1 MTVSTE
7 VQAAHVRR
15 VEALRRS
22 YDAVPAGHPVRLA
35 KRTSNLFRP
44 RAELATPGLDVAH
57 LTHVLSVDPVVL
69 TAEVEGMTTY
79 EALVEATLAVGCM
92 PLVVPQLR
100 TITIGG
106 AVTGLGIEASSFRN
120 GLPHESVLEMDVLTG
135 AGDLVTACPDG
146 PNGDLFAAFPNSY
159 GSLGYA
165 TRLVIQLERVH
176 AYVRLR
182 HVRLTELS
190 GIPEAIHAIV
200 TSREYEGEPVD
211 FLDGVVFSGQEVYLT
226 LGTWADSAPYTSD
239 YSGQQVYYRSIQ
251 LRSEDYLTIR
261 DYLWRWDT
269 DWFWCS
275 RAFGVQRPLVRRL
288 WPDALKRS
296 DVYWKIIR
304 FENRHHWWAR
314 LQQRRGEP
322 AQERVVQDVEIPIDR
337 TADFL
342 RWFLGTVPID
352 PIWLCPL
359 VLRDT
364 GGGARRW
371 PLYPLE
377 PGEVYVNVG
386 FWSTAPIL
394 PSGQDGDV
402 NRAIEAE
409 VSRLGGHKSLYSDA
423 YYDERTFWDLYGG
436 DAYRAA
442 KRVHD
447 PEGRLPDLYS
457 KAVRRR

>member
-1 MTVSTE
+1 MPVSAE
-7 VQAAHVRR
+7 VLTAHQRR

-22 YDAVPAGHPVRLA
+22 YRAIPAGRPVRLA

-44 RAELATPGLDVAH
+44 RAAPSTPGLDVTQ
-57 LTHVLSVDPVVL
+57 LSHVLAVDPIAL

-79 EALVEATLAVGCM
+79 EDLVDATLAVGCM

-106 AVTGLGIEASSFRN
+106 AVSGLGIEASSFRN

-135 AGDLVTACPDG
+135 AGEVVTACPDG
-146 PNGDLFAAFPNSY
+146 PNADLFEAFPNSY

-182 HVRLTELS
+182 HVPFTQLS
-190 GIPEAIHAIV
+190 GIQDAIGEIV
-200 TSREYEGEPVD
+200 RSRTFEGEDVD
-211 FLDGVVFSGQEVYLT
+211 FIDGVVFSADEAYLT
-226 LGTWADSAPYTSD
+226 LGTWADSAPYTSS
-239 YSGQQVYYRSIQ
+239 YTGQQVYYRSLR
-251 LRSEDYLTIR
+251 LRSEDYLTTK

-275 RAFGVQRPLVRRL
+275 RAFGVQRPLIRRL
-288 WPDALKRS
+288 WPDSLKRS

-304 FENRHHWWAR
+304 FENQHHWWAR

-322 AQERVVQDVEIPIDR
+322 SQERVVQDVEIPLER

-342 RWFLGTVPID
+342 HWFLDTVPID
-352 PIWLCPL
+352 PVWLCPL

-364 GGGARRW
+364 GTGQRRW

-377 PGEVYVNVG
+377 PGKTYVNVG

-394 PSGQDGDV
+394 PGREDGDV

-409 VSRLGGHKSLYSDA
+409 VAALGGHKSLYSDA
-423 YYDERTFWDLYGG
+423 YYDEQTFWGLYGG
-436 DAYRAA
+436 EAYRTA

-447 PEGRLPDLYS
+447 PEGRLPDLYA
-457 KAVRRR
+457 KAVRRV